1 MQTPA
6 NPPDASLEPSG
17 PPAGDAIDDAMIEVR
32 DLTHYY
38 GPMPAVENVN
48 FTVRRGEI
56 LGFLGPNGAGKT
68 TTMRILTGY
77 MPPTRGSVSLDGYD
91 VVEKSLEVR
100 KRVGY
105 LPESVPLHTDMT
117 VTAYLKY
124 MGTLRRMNGRR
135 IRRRIDDVIDVCRL
149 GDYHKTLIGKLS
161 KGFRQRVGIAQA
173 ILHEPEVLVLDEPTI
188 GIDPIQVV
196 ETRGL
201 IQELGREQTVVL
213 SSHILPEVSMI
224 CERVLIIHEG
234 HIVAADTPNNLA
246 QHLRGVDQLEVEI
259 GGPPAEVLPVLR
271 AISGATEVT
280 HHPRPGVNAYRIKYQ
295 EGLDLRDDISRTVIG
310 NGWSLLS
317 MQVSSMSLEEIF
329 LRLTTS
335 ESDDDEG
342 WE

>member
-1 MQTPA
+1 MAIENNDQADATVVDSPA
-6 NPPDASLEPSG
+6 EE
-17 PPAGDAIDDAMIEVR
+17 AMIEVK

-48 FTVRRGEI
+48 FRVRRGEI

-68 TTMRILTGY
+68 TTMRILTGF
-77 MPPTRGSVSLDGYD
+77 MPPTRGSVTLDGYD

-100 KRVGY
+100 RRVGY
-105 LPESVPLHTDMT
+105 LPESVPLHTEMT
-117 VTAYLKY
+117 VTSYLKY
-124 MGTLRRMNGRR
+124 MGTLRGMNGRR
-135 IRRRIDDVIDVCRL
+135 IRGRIDDVIDVCRL

-224 CERVLIIHEG
+224 CQRVLIIHEG

-246 QHLRGVDQLEVEI
+246 QRLQGLEQLEVEI
-259 GGPPAEVLPVLR
+259 GGPPGEVMAALR
-271 AISGATEVT
+271 GIDGATEVS
-280 HHPRPGVNAYRIKYQ
+280 HHPRPGINAYRIQYR
-295 EGLDLRDDISRTVIG
+295 EGADLRDEISRTVISR
-310 NGWSLLS
+310 GWSLLS
-317 MQVSSMSLEEIF
+317 MQVNSMSLEEIF
-329 LRLTTS
+329 LRLTTT
-335 ESDDDEG
+335 ETDDEG
-342 WE
+342 